1 MRRNFKAVF
10 YMRGNYVNKEGKSA
24 IMLRI
29 TLDGERV
36 TIGTTG
42 MTITPS
48 LWDMKQQRLKG
59 KSTEAMQTNHQI
71 DCIRAEL
78 TDISNRL
85 ELEGRLTLENVK
97 NAYLRKDK
105 PMLTI
110 RELLD
115 LYMKN
120 VTQQVGST
128 LGTASYTKYRLA
140 KERFLSMLS
149 ERYNRGDMPLAEIT
163 PAIIQ
168 DYYLYLTSVIGQC
181 NNTATKALKTL
192 RTVFLYAIKMGAI
205 TKDPYIGLKF
215 HMNSVDRGFLTEEE
229 ISTIMNKKFTIRRL
243 DLVRDIFLFS
253 CFTGLA
259 YIDVAGLKPEN
270 IVTLNGTEWL
280 IARRQ
285 KTNTP
290 VNVVLLQVAKDIMKK
305 YEHDVRR
312 KDLIFP
318 IISNQKLNSYLKEI
332 ADVCGIKKN
341 ISFHVARHTFAT
353 LTLSKGVPIESVS
366 RMLGH
371 TNIKTTQI
379 YARIT
384 NKKIEQDMSDFAKKM
399 GELNEISTAMRK

>member
-1 MRRNFKAVF
+1 MTMRRNFKAVF

-24 IMLRI
+24 IMLHI

-140 KERFLSMLS
+140 KERFLNLP
-149 ERYNRGDMPLAEIT
+149 R
-163 PAIIQ
+163 
-168 DYYLYLTSVIGQC
+168 
-181 NNTATKALKTL
+181 
-192 RTVFLYAIKMGAI
+192 
-205 TKDPYIGLKF
+205 
-215 HMNSVDRGFLTEEE
+215 
-229 ISTIMNKKFTIRRL
+229 
-243 DLVRDIFLFS
+243 
-253 CFTGLA
+253 
-259 YIDVAGLKPEN
+259 
-270 IVTLNGTEWL
+270 
-280 IARRQ
+280 
-285 KTNTP
+285 
-290 VNVVLLQVAKDIMKK
+290 
-305 YEHDVRR
+305 
-312 KDLIFP
+312 
-318 IISNQKLNSYLKEI
+318 
-332 ADVCGIKKN
+332 
-341 ISFHVARHTFAT
+341 
-353 LTLSKGVPIESVS
+353 
-366 RMLGH
+366 
-371 TNIKTTQI
+371 
-379 YARIT
+379 
-384 NKKIEQDMSDFAKKM
+384 
-399 GELNEISTAMRK
+399 